1 MLGHRGIWHDGWKAV
16 AWHKPYTSFDE
27 DRWELYH
34 LEEDWSETRDLAA
47 QEPKRLAAMIE
58 RWWIEAGRN
67 QVLPLREGTVALWSA
82 GGNPYGNRA
91 RTKFVLYGGME
102 RLSTD
107 AAPDVRNRSY
117 SITADVVIPAGGAEG
132 VLVAHGDWCSGYAL
146 YVKNGRLVH
155 DYNFVGTHQVVT
167 SDVELSSGRHALRWE
182 LERTGESSG
191 KGTLSIDGRQCG
203 AVDIPRMH
211 AGLVS
216 FIGFEVGR
224 APLPAV
230 SDFKAP
236 FPFTGTLE
244 RVVFELAADQKVD
257 RVAEAGAQIARQ

>member
-1 MLGHRGIWHDGWKAV
+1 
-16 AWHKPYTSFDE
+16 
-27 DRWELYH
+27 
-34 LEEDWSETRDLAA
+34 
-47 QEPKRLAAMIE
+47 MIE
-58 RWWIEAGRN
+58 RWWIEAGRH

-82 GGNPYGNRA
+82 GGNPHGNRA
-91 RTKFVLYGGME
+91 RLRFELFPGME

-117 SITADVVIPAGGAEG
+117 SITADVVMPASGADG
-132 VLVAHGDWCSGYAL
+132 VLVAHGDWCSGYAF
-146 YVKNGRLVH
+146 YVKDGRLVH
-155 DYNFVGTHQVVT
+155 DYNFVGTHHVVT
-167 SDVELSSGRHALRWE
+167 SDAKLAPGRHVLRFD

-191 KGTLSIDGRQCG
+191 KGTLSVDGRACG
-203 AVDIPRMH
+203 AIDIPRMH

-230 SDFKAP
+230 SDFVAP

-244 RVVFELAADQKVD
+244 RVVFELAADQQVD
-257 RVAEAGAQIARQ
+257 RGAEAVAQMSRQ